1 MSETQELLRIIHE
14 MEIKMEEKTTYCL
27 MNAELDT
34 IINQYRRSQ
43 GIVMDAVKAA
53 QEFNKSVSQLAN
65 VLKGK

>member
-1 MSETQELLRIIHE
+1 